1 MSTPSSANSSP
12 SASTGPEEVLKLSCP
27 VCSAG
32 LNLRRKHIG
41 IEGKCV
47 QCKTPVTA
55 REVDGTVA
63 LVASHQ
69 ASDPAEEE
77 AVAPP
82 SPSTALHQQAPA
94 FNTSQSS
101 PEPGTT
107 GAGTPDAKAGSS
119 SESGE
124 NASAEDATVSASL
137 PESFS
142 PPAKAPDSP
151 WGFPGRD
158 EEAPEAALPSPVSEM
173 EASIPETNNSP
184 AAPTEFANE
193 TSFGKP
199 HSGAHSESIPGEP
212 NVGTSS
218 DPLAETGKAAS
229 SPFSSSEGGSMFDSA
244 PFPDPN
250 LQPASA
256 QLQPESEESKPKEME
271 EKIPSAFDA
280 PLDQGP
286 ETVHSSESA
295 SFSLEKEDPMTKAG
309 SALFGGANE
318 ADDSDSGSGEIN
330 TSWGAKVP
338 SPGHASISPFNDAAP
353 SSGFAD
359 SLFREKAEEQ
369 SAGAPI
375 EPKSPFGNS
384 DDGAMTG
391 GALFSGPTS
400 SPNPSPAVQPSP
412 QEEVVLD
419 GDGRPMKPMTDEE
432 KDAFAKEMMQVGD
445 YHKRS
450 PWVVR
455 IVKFLIT
462 MVVLGGLGYAGYI
475 FMPDEKIKELQQKT
489 LEFLEPGSV
498 LLDFLPVEIIENENG
513 EKEMKVKA
521 VESLNE
527 FSTEMDAYLDA
538 SEQNLKE
545 SGAIIPE
552 REKAEKMEGPDIP
565 KLPFDLPGMK
575 GKLPSAETGE
585 AEKE

>member
-1 MSTPSSANSSP
+1 MSNPSSSNSP
-12 SASTGPEEVLKLSCP
+12 VSASAGPEEILKLSCP

-55 REVDGTVA
+55 REIDGKVA
-63 LVASHQ
+63 LVATES
-69 ASDPAEEE
+69 AVVAEP
-77 AVAPP
+77 APP
-82 SPSTALHQQAPA
+82 ADSSAPVQVHQSPSVVDVPV
-94 FNTSQSS
+94 SS
-101 PEPGTT
+101 PESENSGFGIPETT
-107 GAGTPDAKAGSS
+107 APVEAPVHESPATSDFSDA
-119 SESGE
+119 
-124 NASAEDATVSASL
+124 
-137 PESFS
+137 FS
-142 PPAKAPDSP
+142 PPAGPPPSP

-158 EEAPEAALPSPVSEM
+158 EETSDADSPSPAMKEELPDSVEPPAPATMDAFASDSPFGQEPI
-173 EASIPETNNSP
+173 EACQKPEKEGNVGVAPPTEDPETGEGSLP
-184 AAPTEFANE
+184 PFAP
-193 TSFGKP
+193 
-199 HSGAHSESIPGEP
+199 
-212 NVGTSS
+212 S
-218 DPLAETGKAAS
+218 DS
-229 SPFSSSEGGSMFDSA
+229 GSMFDSTG
-244 PFPDPN
+244 FPDPN

-256 QLQPESEESKPKEME
+256 RIQSDIEETTPPNPG
-271 EKIPSAFDA
+271 EKAPSAFD
-280 PLDQGP
+280 PPMDQGP
-286 ETVHSSESA
+286 EIPEQNESQ
-295 SFSLEKEDPMTKAG
+295 SFSLEKDDPMTG
-309 SALFGGANE
+309 SSSALFGGKSA
-318 ADDSDSGSGEIN
+318 AGDSDSGSGEIN

-338 SPGHASISPFNDAAP
+338 SPGHASISPFNDSEP
-353 SSGFAD
+353 SAGFAE

-369 SAGAPI
+369 SGVQEIA
-375 EPKSPFGNS
+375 PKSPFGDS
-384 DDGAMTG
+384 DSGAMAG
-391 GALFSGPTS
+391 GALFSNSASQVGAS
-400 SPNPSPAVQPSP
+400 SAPATSP

-462 MVVLGGLGYAGYI
+462 MVVLGGLCYAGYI
-475 FMPDEKIKELQQKT
+475 FMPDDKIKELQQKT

-498 LLDFLPVEIIENENG
+498 LLDFLPVEITENENG

-538 SEQNLKE
+538 SEDNLKE
-545 SGAIIPE
+545 SGALIPE

-575 GKLPSAETGE
+575 GKLPSAEPGE